1 MNDKKTKKKIIKGS
15 YEKKEVIGDISY
27 LRKRVQL
34 ALKWHLFYSVKA
46 YILCFFFLK
55 RITTPGKIFHDCD
68 THHPVNRVIENTRR
82 ILE

>member
-1 MNDKKTKKKIIKGS
+1 MTKKGKYPGEWRKNWRKKIIKGS

-46 YILCFFFLK
+46 YILCFFFWKELQ
-55 RITTPGKIFHDCD
+55 RQGKFSMTGGRD
-68 THHPVNRVIENTRR
+68 TYH
-82 ILE
+82 LC